1 MSGNKN
7 LKTCLVIWLI
17 LLTLHATAIASG
29 KIIYVDNNA
38 TGLNDGSSWQNAY
51 KFLQDALSDANS
63 SAKANVIASE
73 RSERGNLNTIIE
85 IRVAQGIY
93 RPDQGAGI
101 TPGDRTATFQL
112 INGVTIKG
120 GYAGLR
126 MSLSGADPNARDS
139 SLYETILS
147 GDIDGDGAFR
157 HWWLSRW
164 QNSYHVVT
172 GSWTS
177 RCAVLD
183 GFIVTAGFANGDSTI
198 NREGAGMHNYC
209 GNPSVINCTFSQNV
223 AEQNGA
229 GMYNYNSDPIVTN
242 CTFSDNWAYS
252 EVYFPNGGG
261 ICNIHSNPK
270 VTNCTLSG
278 NVAKGLGG
286 GIYNNCHSN
295 PTIKNCKIGGMS
307 YQGAGITCDGESAP
321 IITDCILSGFAYF
334 EGGAIYCSGG
344 SSPAITN
351 CVISGTSDEAA
362 GGGLYVVASSP
373 TLINCTISGS
383 QAWGGPGAGLYFG
396 NESRP
401 VVKNCIVWGNVY
413 ENTAIGGDSAPL
425 ITYSDI
431 DFEGEGNIY
440 TDPCFADSANGDY
453 HLKSQAG
460 RWDPNSARWVKD
472 NITSPCIDA
481 GDPKSPIGLEPFPNG
496 GIINMGAYGG
506 TEQASKSYF
515 GEPVCETI
523 VAGDINGDCIINL
536 KDFALMAFHWLEE
549 H

>member
-1 MSGNKN
+1 MVWLLLAVFSAPAGA
-7 LKTCLVIWLI
+7 KT
-17 LLTLHATAIASG
+17 
-29 KIIYVDNNA
+29 IYVDDDAN
-38 TGLNDGSSWQNAY
+38 GLNDGSSWQNAY
-51 KFLQDALSDANS
+51 KYLQDALMDAKS
-63 SAKANVIASE
+63 STKLV
-73 RSERGNLNTIIE
+73 E

-93 RPDQGAGI
+93 RPDETSAEPNGTGN
-101 TPGDRTATFQL
+101 REATFQL
-112 INGVTIKG
+112 INGVTLKG
-120 GYAGLR
+120 GYAGF
-126 MSLSGADPNARDS
+126 GKPDPNARDS

-164 QNSYHVVT
+164 QNSYHIVT
-172 GSWTS
+172 GSWTY

-198 NREGAGMHNYC
+198 NSKGAGMHNYC
-209 GNPSVINCTFSQNV
+209 GNPSLINCTFIQNV

-252 EVYFPNGGG
+252 EGYFPNGGG

-295 PTIKNCKIGGMS
+295 PTIRNCKIDGMA

-321 IITDCILSGFAYF
+321 IITNCTLGGFAYF
-334 EGGAIYCSGG
+334 EGGAIYCIGG

-362 GGGLYVVASSP
+362 GGGLYVAASSP

-396 NESRP
+396 NESSP

-413 ENTAIGGDSAPL
+413 ENTTIEADSAPL

-440 TDPCFADSANGDY
+440 IDPLFSDSGDY

-460 RWDPNSARWVKD
+460 RWDANEGRWTRDEV
-472 NITSPCIDA
+472 TSPCIDA
-481 GDPKSPIGLEPFPNG
+481 GDPASPIGLEPFPNG

-506 TEQASKSYF
+506 TEEASKSYF

-523 VAGDINGDCIINL
+523 VAGDINGDCIVDF
-536 KDFALMAFHWLEE
+536 KDFAIMALHWLEE